1 MKEERNEKTGRSV
14 SGSGAENRLEN
25 VKVVESNK
33 KANSIIQF
41 DGVLFFKDLKDSTI
55 S

>member
-25 VKVVESNK
+25 LKVVESNK
-33 KANSIIQF
+33 KANSITLIDCGQT
-41 DGVLFFKDLKDSTI
+41 KSSWTAAR
-55 S
+55 